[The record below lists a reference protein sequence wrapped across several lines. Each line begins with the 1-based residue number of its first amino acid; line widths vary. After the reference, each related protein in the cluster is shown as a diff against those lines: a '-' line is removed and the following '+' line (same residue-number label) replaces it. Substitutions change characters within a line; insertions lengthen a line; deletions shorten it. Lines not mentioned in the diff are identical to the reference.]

1 MSADKPFTKENL
13 DGYLRELAKEF
24 RKKNGNKMSAEI
36 ILIGGASILINYG
49 FREMTYDM
57 DAIIKSSG
65 AMKEAINTVGDRLE
79 LPVGWLNTDFA
90 NTKSYTPRLVEYSK
104 YYKTFANIL
113 QVRTVS
119 AEYLVAMKLMAG
131 RQYKNDLS
139 DIVGILIEQE
149 ERKKPLSF
157 EVIQKAIVDLYDSY
171 DKVPEDS
178 RVFMEAIYNKED
190 LHDFYRQC
198 REIEQEN
205 KDTLVGFQEN
215 YPGVLNGD
223 NLADVLKAARA
234 KKEAQAIEKAVE
246 NATMEQVVE
255 AAKIANAHDFIM
267 DTEKGYDTNIGD
279 RGGKLSGGQRQRISI
294 ARAILKNPPI
304 LILDEATSA
313 LDTESERLVQE
324 ALERL
329 MKTRTTIAIAH
340 RLSTIRN
347 ADEICVLYEGEIVE
361 RGRHEEL
368 LAKDGYYKKLNDMQ
382 SLG

>member
-13 DGYLRELAKEF
+13 DSYLRELAKEF

-65 AMKEAINTVGDRLE
+65 AMKEAITTVGDRLE

-171 DKVPEDS
+171 DKIPEES
-178 RVFMEAIYNKED
+178 KVFMEAVYNKED

-205 KDTLVGFQEN
+205 KDTLVEFQEN

-234 KKEAQAIEKAVE
+234 KKQEK
-246 NATMEQVVE
+246 
-255 AAKIANAHDFIM
+255 K
-267 DTEKGYDTNIGD
+267 EK
-279 RGGKLSGGQRQRISI
+279 
-294 ARAILKNPPI
+294 
-304 LILDEATSA
+304 
-313 LDTESERLVQE
+313 
-324 ALERL
+324 
-329 MKTRTTIAIAH
+329 
-340 RLSTIRN
+340 
-347 ADEICVLYEGEIVE
+347 
-361 RGRHEEL
+361 
-368 LAKDGYYKKLNDMQ
+368 
-382 SLG
+382 

>member
-13 DGYLRELAKEF
+13 DSYLRELAKEF

-171 DKVPEDS
+171 DKIPEES
-178 RVFMEAIYNKED
+178 KVFMEAVYNKED

-205 KDTLVGFQEN
+205 NDTLVEFQEN

-234 KKEAQAIEKAVE
+234 KKQEK
-246 NATMEQVVE
+246 
-255 AAKIANAHDFIM
+255 K
-267 DTEKGYDTNIGD
+267 EK
-279 RGGKLSGGQRQRISI
+279 
-294 ARAILKNPPI
+294 
-304 LILDEATSA
+304 
-313 LDTESERLVQE
+313 
-324 ALERL
+324 
-329 MKTRTTIAIAH
+329 
-340 RLSTIRN
+340 
-347 ADEICVLYEGEIVE
+347 
-361 RGRHEEL
+361 
-368 LAKDGYYKKLNDMQ
+368 
-382 SLG
+382 

>member
-13 DGYLRELAKEF
+13 DSYLRELAKEF

-171 DKVPEDS
+171 DNVPEDS

-234 KKEAQAIEKAVE
+234 KKQEK
-246 NATMEQVVE
+246 
-255 AAKIANAHDFIM
+255 K
-267 DTEKGYDTNIGD
+267 EK
-279 RGGKLSGGQRQRISI
+279 
-294 ARAILKNPPI
+294 
-304 LILDEATSA
+304 
-313 LDTESERLVQE
+313 
-324 ALERL
+324 
-329 MKTRTTIAIAH
+329 
-340 RLSTIRN
+340 
-347 ADEICVLYEGEIVE
+347 
-361 RGRHEEL
+361 
-368 LAKDGYYKKLNDMQ
+368 
-382 SLG
+382 

>member
-57 DAIIKSSG
+57 DSIIKSSG

-234 KKEAQAIEKAVE
+234 KKQEK
-246 NATMEQVVE
+246 
-255 AAKIANAHDFIM
+255 K
-267 DTEKGYDTNIGD
+267 EK
-279 RGGKLSGGQRQRISI
+279 
-294 ARAILKNPPI
+294 
-304 LILDEATSA
+304 
-313 LDTESERLVQE
+313 
-324 ALERL
+324 
-329 MKTRTTIAIAH
+329 
-340 RLSTIRN
+340 
-347 ADEICVLYEGEIVE
+347 
-361 RGRHEEL
+361 
-368 LAKDGYYKKLNDMQ
+368 
-382 SLG
+382 

>member
-171 DKVPEDS
+171 DKIPEES
-178 RVFMEAIYNKED
+178 KVFMEAVYNKED

-234 KKEAQAIEKAVE
+234 KKQEK
-246 NATMEQVVE
+246 
-255 AAKIANAHDFIM
+255 K
-267 DTEKGYDTNIGD
+267 EK
-279 RGGKLSGGQRQRISI
+279 
-294 ARAILKNPPI
+294 
-304 LILDEATSA
+304 
-313 LDTESERLVQE
+313 
-324 ALERL
+324 
-329 MKTRTTIAIAH
+329 
-340 RLSTIRN
+340 
-347 ADEICVLYEGEIVE
+347 
-361 RGRHEEL
+361 
-368 LAKDGYYKKLNDMQ
+368 
-382 SLG
+382 

>member
-205 KDTLVGFQEN
+205 KDTLVEFQEN
-215 YPGVLNGD
+215 YPGVINGD

-234 KKEAQAIEKAVE
+234 KKQEK
-246 NATMEQVVE
+246 
-255 AAKIANAHDFIM
+255 K
-267 DTEKGYDTNIGD
+267 EK
-279 RGGKLSGGQRQRISI
+279 
-294 ARAILKNPPI
+294 
-304 LILDEATSA
+304 
-313 LDTESERLVQE
+313 
-324 ALERL
+324 
-329 MKTRTTIAIAH
+329 
-340 RLSTIRN
+340 
-347 ADEICVLYEGEIVE
+347 
-361 RGRHEEL
+361 
-368 LAKDGYYKKLNDMQ
+368 
-382 SLG
+382 